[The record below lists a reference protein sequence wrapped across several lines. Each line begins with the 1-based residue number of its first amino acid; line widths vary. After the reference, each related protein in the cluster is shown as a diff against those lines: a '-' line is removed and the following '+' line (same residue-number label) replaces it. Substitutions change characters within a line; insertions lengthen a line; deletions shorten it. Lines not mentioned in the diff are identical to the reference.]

1 MATRAQTLVRIRRAE
16 QLSKT
21 AKIRKAE
28 QLLKIARKEIV
39 NLLGEVNRGT
49 LNRRI
54 LKSGLRKVN
63 MVLSKMPPHSPPH
76 WPHWPHGPHGPR
88 R

>member
-1 MATRAQTLVRIRRAE
+1 MATRARMLVRIRKAE

-28 QLLKIARKEIV
+28 QLLKTAKKEIA

-54 LKSGLRKVN
+54 LKSGLRKVTRT
-63 MVLSKMPPHSPPH
+63 LAKMPPHSPPH
-76 WPHWPHGPHGPR
+76 WPHWPHGR
-88 R
+88 